1 MWDYDL
7 ISVNWTGQ
15 AFTGEQ
21 LVVLRN
27 VAAHYLRSG
36 RKYATFNFRHL
47 LCEGTIKRTNEG
59 SYGTFSGTFFHADC
73 GTFKGE
79 RWTCD
84 FLLPR
89 GTERLLLSEDSS
101 VLMGRMLP
109 GGDFGV
115 RKVDVGLT
123 GYRDGDVVPSA
134 RKREKPRK
142 VTRDTV
148 I

>member
-1 MWDYDL
+1 MWSYQL
-7 ISVNWTGQ
+7 ICVSWTGQ

-21 LVVLRN
+21 LIVLRN

-36 RKYATFNFRHL
+36 RKHVAFNFKHM
-47 LCEGTIKRTNEG
+47 LCEGNIKRMGEG
-59 SYGTFSGTFFHADC
+59 PFGTFSGTFFHADC
-73 GTFKGE
+73 GTIKGE

-89 GTERLLLSEDSS
+89 GTEDISFFEDDS
-101 VLMGRMLP
+101 VVVERMLP
-109 GGDFGV
+109 GGDFGR

-123 GYRDGDVVPSA
+123 GYSDGDVKPRM
-134 RKREKPRK
+134 RKREKPAK